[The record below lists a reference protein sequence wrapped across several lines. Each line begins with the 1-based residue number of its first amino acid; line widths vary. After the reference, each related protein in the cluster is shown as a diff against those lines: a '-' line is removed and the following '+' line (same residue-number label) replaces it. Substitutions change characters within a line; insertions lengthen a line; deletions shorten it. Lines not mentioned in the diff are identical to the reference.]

1 MGAFAAYTFS
11 AGIFLLVS
19 YLVYKWLLSSENQP
33 TFNRMA
39 LLSLFVLAF
48 VMPLAPAMRLP
59 ARHVVEEAAGGIDIG
74 QLGAAVVEEVV
85 PTWPVVLLWVYV
97 AGMLVATLMS
107 LVAFI
112 RLLGIL
118 RRGRRMSVGG
128 YTLIVLPHTALA
140 PFSWM
145 KYIVMSEADYAAA
158 HDMIVLHEVSHL
170 RLCHWVDLLIAQL
183 VVIVLWYN
191 PASWLMRTEL
201 RNVHEYQA
209 DSAVLRSGADARQYQ
224 LLLIKKAVGQRF
236 PSLANSLNH
245 SKLKNRITMMCN
257 QPSRPGRRMRALAIV
272 PALLVASAIVNMPVV
287 ASAIGSAAS
296 VSLGI
301 DKVSEKTGD
310 GQTVELKGTVNDVK
324 NESDTPDVL
333 PQYPGGES
341 EMFKY
346 LAMNMHYPEAAMTA
360 GVQGRVVVEFVVEKD
375 GSLSNMNVLRSV
387 SPELDAE
394 AVRVASSM
402 PAWIPAR
409 SNGEAV
415 RCKMALPVQFKLT
428 KSDKCGKAAV
438 DEYNAGEKDV
448 KQGKTI
454 DQVVVVGYGTRKK
467 DNVEIDTNS
476 TTVVVRNG
484 KADCTVGDIVGDK
497 KPVYFVDGKEVAD
510 IKDISPDKIESIT
523 VRKNDDKYPD
533 GAIYIELKK

>member
-39 LLSLFVLAF
+39 LLSLYVLAF
-48 VMPLAPAMRLP
+48 VMPLAPALRLP

-74 QLGAAVVEEVV
+74 QLGAAVVEDAV

-107 LVAFI
+107 LVAFV

-118 RRGRRMSVGG
+118 RRGRRMSVSG

-158 HDMIVLHEVSHL
+158 RDMIVLHEVSHL

-301 DKVSEKTGD
+301 DKVSEKTTN
-310 GQTVELKGTVNDVK
+310 GQILAIVDVPD
-324 NESDTPDVL
+324 NAGENGEMTPDVL
-333 PQYPGGES
+333 PQYPGGEN

-346 LAMNMHYPEAAMTA
+346 LAMNVHYPQTAMAA

-375 GSLSNMNVLRSV
+375 GSLGDIKVLKSV
-387 SPELDAE
+387 SPDLDAE
-394 AVRVASSM
+394 AVRVAETM
-402 PAWIPAR
+402 PAWTPAQKD
-409 SNGEAV
+409 GQPV
-415 RCKMALPVQFKLT
+415 RCKMALPVSFKLT
-428 KSDKCGKAAV
+428 SSDKCGLDAV
-438 DEYNAGEKDV
+438 KEYNAKDKDV
-448 KQGKTI
+448 MSGKTV
-454 DQVVVVGYGTRKK
+454 DDVVVVGYGTMKK
-467 DNVEIDTNS
+467 SEDEAPVVS
-476 TTVVVRNG
+476 TIKMKN
-484 KADCTVGDIVGDK
+484 DIVDYNLGSGN
-497 KPVYFVDGKEVAD
+497 PVYFVDGEQVSD
-510 IKDISPDKIESIT
+510 IKNIDPDKIKSIT
-523 VRKNDDKYPD
+523 VKKNNDQYPD
-533 GAIYIELKK
+533 GAIYVELKK

>member
-39 LLSLFVLAF
+39 LLSLYVLAF

-74 QLGAAVVEEVV
+74 QLGAAVVEEAV

-310 GQTVELKGTVNDVK
+310 GQTLPVKGNQLENTVN
-324 NESDTPDVL
+324 EAPDVL
-333 PQYPGGES
+333 PQFPGGES
-341 EMFKY
+341 EMYKF
-346 LAMNMHYPEAAMTA
+346 LAMNVRYPEAAMKLNI
-360 GVQGRVVVEFVVEKD
+360 QGRVLVQFLVNKD
-375 GSLSNMNVLRSV
+375 GSISDVSVIQSV
-387 SPELDAE
+387 SPDLDME
-394 AVRVASSM
+394 AVRVTKAM
-402 PAWIPAR
+402 PKWIPAIKNDQKVKCVM
-409 SNGEAV
+409 S
-415 RCKMALPVQFKLT
+415 LPVQFKLT
-428 KSDKCGKAAV
+428 NGNGKAAKPKTP
-438 DEYNAGEKDV
+438 ADV
-448 KQGKTI
+448 TTGKEI
-454 DQVVVVGYGTRKK
+454 DDVVVVGYGTMKK
-467 DNVEIDTNS
+467 SEDEAPVVS
-476 TTVVVRNG
+476 TIKMKN
-484 KADCTVGDIVGDK
+484 DIVDYNLGSGN
-497 KPVYFVDGKEVAD
+497 PVYFVDGEQVSD
-510 IKDISPDKIESIT
+510 IKNIDPDKIKSIT
-523 VRKNDDKYPD
+523 VKKNDDQYPD
-533 GAIYIELKK
+533 GAIYVELKK